1 MKICLPY
8 SADEARENDLSSFLF
23 MFPGR
28 LDYLHG
34 SKASFEKLR
43 EPTSHLDVS
52 VYVAFLPQRFNSVEK
67 GGKRFQHSF
76 NKIERTLKQML
87 KPFARAFM
95 APKMSSAS
103 ASNQMPYAWMR
114 GPWN

>member
-1 MKICLPY
+1 
-8 SADEARENDLSSFLF
+8 

-52 VYVAFLPQRFNSVEK
+52 VCRWLLPQSFNSVER
-67 GGKRFQHSF
+67 GDKRFQHSHS